1 MKTFTP
7 LVVAAVVTLSLSP
20 PPAAALSS
28 EPPASVGEAQRQ
40 AWEAFVDYALDFEK
54 SYRDAPNE
62 QPDVQRR
69 FRAFARN
76 AERIATHNAAFER
89 GEFSFTLGLNDLADL
104 SDAEYRQ
111 LLSFRVGG
119 RAQGAAE
126 TFARP
131 EDVRDLPASW
141 DWRQHAAVT
150 PVKNQGQCGSC
161 WAFSAVAAMECAY
174 ALGTGTLESFSEQ
187 ELVDCT
193 LGGVDD
199 CNHGGE
205 MSEGFEEIIQH
216 HGGKI
221 DREKDY
227 EYTAESRGVCNAK
240 DDKAVGRF
248 TAYANV
254 TSGDEVALQA
264 AIATKGVQAVAIDAS
279 SFTFQLYRHGVYS
292 WPLCGNAPDAL
303 DHGVA
308 AAGYGVYKK
317 KDFWLVKNSWGDSW
331 GMKGYIMMSRNKDNQ
346 CGIATDASY
355 PIMTKEEAA
364 AVEVE
369 PHPVVEQTSEVASIM

>member
-1 MKTFTP
+1 MKVFGS
-7 LVVAAVVTLSLSP
+7 LFLAVAASAAFAPATALTTDLPSSLS
-20 PPAAALSS
+20 AS
-28 EPPASVGEAQRQ
+28 EQQ
-40 AWEAFVDYALDFEK
+40 TWEAFVDYAVDFGK
-54 SYRDAPNE
+54 AYRSFANDQE
-62 QPDVQRR
+62 LVQQR
-69 FRAFARN
+69 FRAFATN
-76 AERIATHNAAFER
+76 LERIQTHNEAYER
-89 GEFSFTLGLNDLADL
+89 GEHSFTLGLNELADLAD
-104 SDAEYRQ
+104 AEYKQ
-111 LLSFRVGG
+111 LLSY
-119 RAQGAAE
+119 RARDSRAAE
-126 TFARP
+126 TFEKP
-131 EDVRDLPASW
+131 EGVEDLPSTW
-141 DWRQHAAVT
+141 DWREHDAVT

-174 ALGTGTLESFSEQ
+174 ALSTGTLESFSEQ

-193 LGGVDD
+193 LNGIDT

-205 MSEGFEEIIQH
+205 MSEGFEEIINNH
-216 HGGKI
+216 KGKI

-227 EYTAESRGVCNAK
+227 EYTAESKGVCNAK
-240 DDKAVGRF
+240 DDKAIGHF

-254 TSGDEVALQA
+254 TSGDEGALQA

-308 AAGYGVYKK
+308 AAGYGVFKK

-346 CGIATDASY
+346 CGIATDAAY
-355 PIMTKEEAA
+355 PIATKEEEA
-364 AVEVE
+364 AVETEDRAIVLE
-369 PHPVVEQTSEVASIM
+369 TTEVASIM

>member
-1 MKTFTP
+1 MKVFGP
-7 LVVAAVVTLSLSP
+7 LFL
-20 PPAAALSS
+20 AAATAFAHANALTSDLPPSLTAS
-28 EPPASVGEAQRQ
+28 EQQTWG
-40 AWEAFVDYALDFEK
+40 AFVDYALDFQK
-54 SYRDAPNE
+54 DYRYFGNE
-62 QPDVQRR
+62 QDLVQHK
-69 FRAFARN
+69 FRAFATN
-76 AERIATHNAAFER
+76 LERINAHNEGYER
-89 GEFSFTLGLNDLADL
+89 GEFSFTLGLNELADL
-104 SDAEYRQ
+104 TDSEYKQ
-111 LLSFRVGG
+111 LLSY
-119 RAQGAAE
+119 RASESEATE
-126 TFARP
+126 TFSKP
-131 EDVRDLPASW
+131 ENVEDLPDIW
-141 DWRQHAAVT
+141 DWREHDTVT

-174 ALGTGTLESFSEQ
+174 ALSTGTLESFSEQ

-193 LGGVDD
+193 LDGIDS

-205 MSEGFEEIIQH
+205 MSEGYEEIIKR

-227 EYTAESRGVCNAK
+227 EYTAESKGVCNAK
-240 DDKAVGRF
+240 DEKAIGHF

-254 TSGDEVALQA
+254 TSGDEGALQA

-355 PIMTKEEAA
+355 PIMTKGEETALKMESVA
-364 AVEVE
+364 MVEE
-369 PHPVVEQTSEVASIM
+369 TTEVASIM

>member
-1 MKTFTP
+1 MKVLSSLF
-7 LVVAAVVTLSLSP
+7 LCAVALSP
-20 PPAAALSS
+20 CHALTSD
-28 EPPASVGEAQRQ
+28 PPASVSASERQ
-40 AWEAFVDYALDFEK
+40 TWESFVDYALDFDK
-54 SYRDAPNE
+54 SYRYDAND
-62 QPDVQRR
+62 QALVQRR
-69 FRAFARN
+69 FRAFATN
-76 AERIATHNAAFER
+76 LQRIETHNAAFGR

-104 SDAEYRQ
+104 TDAEYKQ
-111 LLSFRVGG
+111 LLSYRVRDSPK
-119 RAQGAAE
+119 RASE
-126 TFARP
+126 TFSIAP
-131 EDVRDLPASW
+131 EDVKDLPESW
-141 DWRQHAAVT
+141 DWRQHSAVT

-174 ALGTGTLESFSEQ
+174 SLSTGKLESFSEQ

-221 DREKDY
+221 DREEDY

-240 DDKAVGRF
+240 DDKAVGHF
-248 TAYANV
+248 TGYANV
-254 TSGDEVALQA
+254 TSGDEAALQA

-308 AAGYGVYKK
+308 AAGFGVYKK

-355 PIMTKEEAA
+355 PIMTKEDVDMEDR
-364 AVEVE
+364 
-369 PHPVVEQTSEVASIM
+369 PVVVEETTEVASIM